1 MSVEQQVKDAEAL
14 EAAGSLR
21 EALAVL
27 VNVSFESTQRTFSD
41 ELKMEVYLKAAD
53 LFVKLDD
60 IPGAEQQVTRASML
74 QTSVQDDDLL
84 TKYKASLPFD
94 CSCSCC
100 SLQSLYAVVLDR
112 NSRFAEAATRW
123 HELSYKP
130 QLTPGEKQEVLQH
143 ALTCTLLAPPG
154 TPKNR
159 MLKNVFKDERCHQLV
174 GYSVIKA
181 MFLERL
187 IKPAELTNFEAVLR
201 PHQRQV
207 DSDGTSTLQR
217 AVLEHNIL
225 AASRLYKNITF
236 DSLSQLLGISA
247 DQAERTIGRLITTN
261 CLAATVDQLENI
273 VLFDE
278 GSPNDQ
284 WNAYVLSV
292 CDQTNRVSELLA
304 KKHAEWHGERVKA
317 ISANAATS
325 AATV

>member
-84 TKYKASLPFD
+84 TKYK
-94 CSCSCC
+94 
-100 SLQSLYAVVLDR
+100 SLYAVVLDR
-112 NSRFAEAATRW
+112 NSRFAEAATRYY
-123 HELSYKP
+123 ELSYKP

-278 GSPNDQ
+278 GSPNEQ

-317 ISANAATS
+317 ISANAA
-325 AATV
+325 APV